1 MHPRDVQ
8 LDSRREPYGG
18 LVTRTT
24 RPLPVVVMI
33 LCALG
38 SVVACGGG
46 TAAPRALPKATAIPA
61 IPATTTATTGTGA
74 PAATATAA
82 KTTTS
87 GVATTGSA
95 AGTTVAPP
103 STTSAPATGALRAVR
118 GRTIV
123 IDPGHNGANFSH
135 PSQINQTVF
144 VGNGSKACD
153 TTGTTTND
161 GYTEA
166 AYNFDV
172 ATRLTALLRA
182 AGATVIMTR
191 PDNNGVGPCVTERA
205 SIGNRA
211 HADAA
216 ISIHAD
222 GGPSGGRGFHV
233 IQPAAVAGFNTAIVP
248 PSVRL
253 ALAVR
258 RDYQATTG
266 MPFATYLAAG
276 SGLETRS
283 DLGGLNLSTVPK
295 VFIETGNMRSATDA
309 VLLETPAFRQK
320 VAVGVAQAFA
330 DFLAGS

>member
-1 MHPRDVQ
+1 MV
-8 LDSRREPYGG
+8 LF
-18 LVTRTT
+18 
-24 RPLPVVVMI
+24 
-33 LCALG
+33 ALG
-38 SVVACGGG
+38 GVVACGGG
-46 TAAPRALPKATAIPA
+46 TSAPRGLKATGVPA
-61 IPATTTATTGTGA
+61 VTATTTAATGTGV
-74 PAATATAA
+74 PPTTAKAA

-87 GVATTGSA
+87 AVATTRPA
-95 AGTTVAPP
+95 TATTVAPP
-103 STTSAPATGALRAVR
+103 NTVSAPATGGLTTVR
-118 GRTIV
+118 GKTIV

-153 TTGTTTND
+153 TTGTSTND

-172 ATRLTALLRA
+172 ATRLAALLRA
-182 AGATVIMTR
+182 AGATVILTR

-205 SIGNRA
+205 AIGNRA

-233 IQPAAVAGFNTAIVP
+233 IHPAPVAGYNTAIVA
-248 PSVRL
+248 PSARL
-253 ALAVR
+253 ALDVR
-258 RDYQATTG
+258 RDYQAATS
-266 MPFATYLAAG
+266 MPFATYLAGG
-276 SGLETRS
+276 SGIETRS

-295 VFIETGNMRSATDA
+295 VFVETANMRSATDA
-309 VLLETPAFRQK
+309 ALVENPAFRQK
-320 VAVGVAQAFA
+320 VAQGVAQAFA